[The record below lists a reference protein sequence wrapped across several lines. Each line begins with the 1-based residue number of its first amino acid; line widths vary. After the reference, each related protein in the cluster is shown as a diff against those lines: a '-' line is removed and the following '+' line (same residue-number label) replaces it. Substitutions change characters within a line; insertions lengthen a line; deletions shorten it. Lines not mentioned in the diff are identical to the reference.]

1 MTSPDRGVVLMALG
15 GPSSLDD
22 VEPYLRDLREG
33 RETPPELVAE
43 FRERYRRIGGRT
55 PLLDISRAQARA
67 LGERLAADGLEVP
80 CTVGMRHSSPR
91 IADAVRE
98 LLGLGIRE
106 IVGICLTP
114 YYSSWSVGGY
124 LTTLR
129 QATDDAGSGTRLVPV
144 ESWNTEPGLVRSFA
158 ARVKRGLRDLAAQG
172 VEDPVVL
179 FTAHS
184 LPGIAD
190 PDRDPYV
197 LELAE
202 TRRLIEASLPALRSR
217 LAYQSVGRRPGAWL
231 GPSAETVLEEL
242 GRARERGV
250 LVVPYGFVSDN
261 LEILYD
267 VDLEFREIAERA
279 GLAFARA
286 ACPNDDPDLVEALAH
301 AVRSA
306 GGLV

>member
-1 MTSPDRGVVLMALG
+1 MTLPDRGVVLMALG
-15 GPSSLDD
+15 GPSSLDE

-33 RETPPELVAE
+33 RETPPELVTE
-43 FRERYRRIGGRT
+43 FRERYRRIGGKT

-67 LGERLAADGLEVP
+67 LTGRLAAEGVEAP
-80 CTVGMRHSSPR
+80 CTVGMRHSAPR
-91 IADAVRE
+91 ISDAVRE
-98 LLGLGIRE
+98 LVGGGVRE

-124 LTTLR
+124 LATLG
-129 QATDDAGSGTRLVPV
+129 QAVEAVGSGAHLVPV
-144 ESWNTEPGLVRSFA
+144 ESWNTEPGLVRAFA
-158 ARVKRGLRDLAAQG
+158 ARVERGLRDLAAQG
-172 VEDPVVL
+172 VQDPVVL

-184 LPGIAD
+184 LPGIAE
-190 PDRDPYV
+190 PARDPYV

-202 TRRLIEASLPALRSR
+202 TRRLIEASLPAMRSR
-217 LAYQSVGRRPGAWL
+217 LAYQSVGRRAGPWL

-267 VDLEFREIAERA
+267 VDIEFREIAERA

-286 ACPNDDPDLVEALAH
+286 ACPNDDPDLAEALAH
-301 AVRSA
+301 AARSA
-306 GGLV
+306 WGLA